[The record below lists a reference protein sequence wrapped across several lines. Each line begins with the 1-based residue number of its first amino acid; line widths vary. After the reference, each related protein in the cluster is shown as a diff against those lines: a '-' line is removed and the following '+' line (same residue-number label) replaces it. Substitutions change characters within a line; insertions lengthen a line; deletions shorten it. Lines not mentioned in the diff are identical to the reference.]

1 MHRRGDME
9 DYAFNWQVLLV
20 IVFLVGLLASVI
32 KPILKLNSTLTRLD
46 TTLLSIQNDSERR
59 ERENIKEHD
68 EFNERLDE
76 HEDTLVEHDKSISEL
91 RYRIDGR

>member
-1 MHRRGDME
+1 ME
-9 DYAFNWQVLLV
+9 EYAFNWQVLLV

-68 EFNERLDE
+68 KFNERLDE

-91 RYRIDGR
+91 RYKIGG

>member
-1 MHRRGDME
+1 ME

-46 TTLLSIQNDSERR
+46 TTLISIQNDSERR

-76 HEDTLVEHDKSISEL
+76 HEDILVEHDKSICEL

>member
-1 MHRRGDME
+1 ME

-59 ERENIKEHD
+59 ERENIKVHD

-76 HEDTLVEHDKSISEL
+76 HEDTLVEHDKSICEL